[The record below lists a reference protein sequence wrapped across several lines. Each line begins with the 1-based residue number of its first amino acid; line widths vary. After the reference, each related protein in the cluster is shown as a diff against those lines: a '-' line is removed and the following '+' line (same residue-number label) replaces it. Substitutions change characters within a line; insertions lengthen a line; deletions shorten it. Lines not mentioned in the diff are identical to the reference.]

1 LRNNQT
7 RKPKLG
13 IMRKQPAAKCFSEN
27 GNESTIARPKSCK
40 LRTALS
46 LLFIFSL
53 FYGGLV
59 FMPLKAQTIHLIV
72 FANTNDPSLVLQKGM
87 AETRDNIKTE
97 ITEVANALNLNIREA
112 VLSGDDSNVFYLWN
126 IIENLDPS
134 ADDIVFFFYIGHGI
148 NKPEID
154 SKWPQLSFAKNN
166 HDQSKQLI
174 SFSEIIKK
182 LEAKHPRLLIGIA
195 EACNALDGRIE
206 YYEDQILGLASLG
219 YTQRD
224 KERLKELYLL
234 SEGTVLSSS
243 SEPGQKS
250 YVSSQGGYFSSAFI
264 DAQKDLTSISD
275 YADWTTLLEKTKL
288 RTQTLTRLKTKNPR
302 RQIPQYIVNVKGRQ
316 RDFKW
321 KENFANKENIY
332 TQQPNNFTFQHQV
345 QTQQFLVAK
354 FVFFADHG
362 KVYYV
367 MPDNYVTEYNPYS
380 GLQVVGYRIAA
391 LQPQIFQYDL
401 ISYYNPYQF
410 NRWGVDYQGRIMK
423 WDQWVGWVM
432 VGVVYY

>member
-1 LRNNQT
+1 
-7 RKPKLG
+7 
-13 IMRKQPAAKCFSEN
+13 
-27 GNESTIARPKSCK
+27 
-40 LRTALS
+40 
-46 LLFIFSL
+46 
-53 FYGGLV
+53 
-59 FMPLKAQTIHLIV
+59 MPLKAQTINLIV
-72 FANTNDPSLVLQKGM
+72 FAGTNDPSAVLRKGM
-87 AETRDNIKTE
+87 AETRDNIQRE
-97 ITEVANALNLNIREA
+97 IKEVANVLDLNYREA
-112 VLSGDDSNVFYLWN
+112 ILSGDDFNLYYLWN
-126 IIENLDPS
+126 ILEKLETS
-134 ADDIVFFFYIGHGI
+134 SDDIIFFFYIGHGI
-148 NKPEID
+148 HKPEID
-154 SKWPQLSFAKNN
+154 SRWPQLSFAKSNQ
-166 HDQSKQLI
+166 DKSLELI
-174 SFSEIIKK
+174 SFSEIIKR

-195 EACNALDGRIE
+195 EACNALDGRTE
-206 YYEDQILGLASLG
+206 YYEDEILGLASLG

-224 KERLKELYLL
+224 QERLRELYIL

-264 DAQKDLTSISD
+264 DAQKDLTSVSD

-288 RTQTLTRLKTKNPR
+288 RTQSLARLKIKNPR
-302 RQIPQYIVNVKGRQ
+302 RQTPQYIVNVKGRQ

-332 TQQPNNFTFQHQV
+332 TQQPNNFSFQHQV
-345 QTQQFLVAK
+345 QQQQFLVAK
-354 FVFFADHG
+354 VVFFNENG
-362 KVYYV
+362 RVYYV
-367 MPDNYVTEYNPYS
+367 MPDNYVTEYNPYA

>member
-1 LRNNQT
+1 MRN
-7 RKPKLG
+7 
-13 IMRKQPAAKCFSEN
+13 QPAAICFFEGGHKVSN
-27 GNESTIARPKSCK
+27 KSFK
-40 LRTALS
+40 ASWLRTALKFLIVFITLYGS
-46 LLFIFSL
+46 LSFS
-53 FYGGLV
+53 
-59 FMPLKAQTIHLIV
+59 PAKAQTIYLIV
-72 FANTNDPSLVLQKGM
+72 FANTNDPSAVLRKGM
-87 AETRDNIKTE
+87 AETRDNIEAE
-97 ITEVANALNLNIREA
+97 ITEVANVLGLQYKKA
-112 VLSGDDSNVFYLWN
+112 VLSGDDSNLAYLHN
-126 IIENLDPS
+126 ILENLDS
-134 ADDIVFFFYIGHGI
+134 SSDDIIFFFYIGHGI
-148 NKPEID
+148 HKPEID
-154 SKWPQLSFAKNN
+154 SKWPQLSFAK
-166 HDQSKQLI
+166 SKHNRSMELI
-174 SFSEIIKK
+174 SFSEIIKGF
-182 LEAKHPRLLIGIA
+182 EAKNPRLLIGIV

-206 YYEDQILGLASLG
+206 YYEDEILGLASLG

-264 DAQKDLTSISD
+264 DAQKDLTSVSD

-288 RTQTLTRLKTKNPR
+288 RTQTLTRLKAKNPK
-302 RQIPQYIVNVKGRQ
+302 RQIPQYIVNVKGKQ
-316 RDFKW
+316 RDFRW

-345 QTQQFLVAK
+345 QQQQFLVAK
-354 FVFFADHG
+354 VVFFNENG
-362 KVYYV
+362 RVYYV

-380 GLQVVGYRIAA
+380 GLQVVGYRIAP